1 MTRKEVRSMIEDAV
15 NDLAEA
21 VGFGAG
27 RISEFNKER
36 SNTYPFAWLE
46 ELKDAPDLT
55 PQNLPI
61 SNWSCTL
68 RVAKKD
74 AQDSSPAQ
82 YEDIIDDCDEIAKKI
97 ALKINQVVTGYK
109 LVTLSGQ
116 NFDPFIK
123 KQADILSG
131 IDYSFTLTIPD
142 LTNRC

>member
-1 MTRKEVRSMIEDAV
+1 MTRAEVRSMIESAV

-21 VGFGAG
+21 TGFGAG
-27 RISEFNKER
+27 RITEFNKER
-36 SNTYPFAWLE
+36 SNIYPFAWLE
-46 ELKDAPDLT
+46 TLKDKQDLT
-55 PQNLPI
+55 AQQLPI
-61 SNWSCTL
+61 SNWDCSI

-97 ALKINQVVTGYK
+97 AVKINLVVSGYK

-116 NFDPFIK
+116 TFDPFVK

-131 IDYSFTLTIPD
+131 VDYSFTLTVPD